1 LDERELNSM
10 DETLRG
16 ISAIYEICVAQD
28 KENWA
33 KLP

>member
-1 LDERELNSM
+1 MDERELNSL
-10 DETLRG
+10 DETLQDL
-16 ISAIYEICVAQD
+16 AAAYEARVAQD